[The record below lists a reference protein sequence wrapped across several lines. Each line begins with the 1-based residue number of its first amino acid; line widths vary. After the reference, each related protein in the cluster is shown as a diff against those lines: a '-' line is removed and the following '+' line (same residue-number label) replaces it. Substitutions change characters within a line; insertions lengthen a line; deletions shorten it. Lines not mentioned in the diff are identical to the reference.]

1 MKEDFK
7 KNNTYSEVIEETKH
21 IKIEK
26 PWNDDTFIILLDKKD
41 KNINKLKNVILVDY
55 LAAVYHLK
63 DDVLEFI
70 FQPLS
75 GEDEEHFLSRRFEY
89 NYEGDTFKCYFDKT
103 SDALSLIAKGFQRI
117 KTSSKTQ
124 FRELR
129 MLNDYFT
136 LDEQPEF
143 IKEFFKDAKP
153 YSFYV
158 KGNLKKYAEDF
169 TYFLRLF
176 NFYLEYFERGCPQVI
191 IYKKEYYDE
200 EFTEPCYSTDPTNFP
215 DIINAKNIDYTILET
230 LSIAHRTEDTRLQFI
245 FYFQVLEY
253 CTYYFLDNN
262 IKKELNNILKRPDI
276 NSKSKEYTR
285 NILENLQDHFNKY
298 RNDSDKMEKIF
309 TEYITY
315 DDIILELL
323 ENGDYFCK
331 DVEFDGGLVI
341 KKLFN
346 KPEEIENS
354 NDNMLSTI
362 RKNIERIRNVLV
374 HLREQRENK
383 VILPTPD
390 NDKKLLPYLY
400 LIKRISEKIAI
411 QYE

>member
-1 MKEDFK
+1 ML
-7 KNNTYSEVIEETKH
+7 EVK
-21 IKIEK
+21 
-26 PWNDDTFIILLDKKD
+26 
-41 KNINKLKNVILVDY
+41 
-55 LAAVYHLK
+55 
-63 DDVLEFI
+63 
-70 FQPLS
+70 
-75 GEDEEHFLSRRFEY
+75 
-89 NYEGDTFKCYFDKT
+89 
-103 SDALSLIAKGFQRI
+103 
-117 KTSSKTQ
+117 
-124 FRELR
+124 
-129 MLNDYFT
+129 
-136 LDEQPEF
+136 
-143 IKEFFKDAKP
+143 
-153 YSFYV
+153 
-158 KGNLKKYAEDF
+158 
-169 TYFLRLF
+169 
-176 NFYLEYFERGCPQVI
+176 
-191 IYKKEYYDE
+191 
-200 EFTEPCYSTDPTNFP
+200 
-215 DIINAKNIDYTILET
+215 
-230 LSIAHRTEDTRLQFI
+230 
-245 FYFQVLEY
+245 
-253 CTYYFLDNN
+253 NN

-309 TEYITY
+309 TEYIAY

-331 DVEFDGGLVI
+331 EVEFDGGLII

-400 LIKRISEKIAI
+400 LIKRIAEKIAI